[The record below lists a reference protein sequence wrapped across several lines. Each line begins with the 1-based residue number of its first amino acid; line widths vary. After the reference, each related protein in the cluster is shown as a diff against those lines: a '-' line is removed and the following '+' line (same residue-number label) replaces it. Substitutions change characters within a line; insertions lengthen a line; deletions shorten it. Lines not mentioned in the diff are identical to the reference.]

1 MSVVVDDKKLQRAVN
16 DLLEAVGEDLG
27 RPGLQGTPERV
38 SELFQ
43 ELYRGVG
50 VDPVALLQDASP
62 LAEAKDQVGDFVA
75 LRGIAFSSI
84 CEHHLLPFRGVADV
98 GYQPADTLVGLGI
111 LADLV
116 DIVASRPQM
125 QERLGDMVADALVQS
140 GVAAGS
146 VVVIRGEHGCVQHRG
161 PKLAES
167 ETITVASAGSLSD
180 PAARREALVSMGA
193 APQAGAVSTPQHESD

>member
-1 MSVVVDDKKLQRAVN
+1 MDDKKLQRAVN

-146 VVVIRGEHGCVQHRG
+146 VVVIRGEHGCVQLRG

-193 APQAGAVSTPQHESD
+193 APQAGAVSTSQHESD